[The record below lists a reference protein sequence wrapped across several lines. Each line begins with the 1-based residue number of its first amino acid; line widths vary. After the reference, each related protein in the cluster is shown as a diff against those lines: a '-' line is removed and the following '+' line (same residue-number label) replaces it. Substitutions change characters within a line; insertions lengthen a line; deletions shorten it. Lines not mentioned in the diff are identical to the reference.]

1 MSTSPRKADDVAEA
15 ADKLAGKIKSSEKAA
30 EVREDVERT
39 REQLGDTVEA
49 LAHKANVP
57 ERVKGKADETKQAVQ
72 AKAGE
77 VRQQVQAKAKEVKQQ
92 VHEGTEVLQDKAEEV
107 SEQAR
112 TLINEGMEKLPSPVA
127 QRAEQVIEIARKRPV
142 LATVAVL
149 ATLRLVRRLMRR
161 RRDH

>member
-1 MSTSPRKADDVAEA
+1 MSTSPRKTRDGA
-15 ADKLAGKIKSSEKAA
+15 AATEKVA

-39 REQLGDTVEA
+39 REQLGETVKG

-57 ERVKGKADETKQAVQ
+57 DRVKGKAEETKQAVQ

-77 VRQQVQAKAKEVKQQ
+77 VKQQVQAKAKEVKQQ
-92 VHEGTEVLQDKAEEV
+92 VHEGAEALQDKAEEV

-112 TLINEGMEKLPSPVA
+112 TLVDEGMERLPSPVA
-127 QRAEQVIEIARKRPV
+127 QRAERVIEIARKRPV

-161 RRDH
+161 GRDH